1 MRTVIFLSALLGVV
15 AACTNLSAA
24 DIPPGQLAAIG
35 LGNMKPMSHEAA
47 LQVRGRG
54 LGDIDGGWSEDRRGW
69 NSWNEHSHHHHHH
82 HHQVAH
88 CLPPSHCQPAAV
100 PYRRR
105 TMRRNRRGGG
115 RASLKRQTDGR
126 FLRQGARDFT
136 SPFSI
141 PPIRIIL

>member
-1 MRTVIFLSALLGVV
+1 MKTVIFLSALVGVV

-54 LGDIDGGWSEDRRGW
+54 LGQDGGGWSEDRRGW
-69 NSWNEHSHHHHHH
+69 NSWGEHSHHHHH

-88 CLPPSHCQPAAV
+88 CQPPLHCQLPPCHIAAG
-100 PYRRR
+100 PC
-105 TMRRNRRGGG
+105 GGIG
-115 RASLKRQTDGR
+115 V
-126 FLRQGARDFT
+126 GAVA
-136 SPFSI
+136 
-141 PPIRIIL
+141 LH